1 MILQKNTHGLKSVI
15 HSFQSE
21 WLKTRRSLA
30 SGLVIIGSLFIP
42 LILMVARFIYAD
54 KLPKDAVN
62 PQFWQNMFEN
72 CWKPMAIFLLPIG
85 VILATSLITQLEFRN
100 NTWKQLHTTPQ
111 YLTTIFVAKLA
122 VIVVMMV
129 QFLLLFNVCI
139 YVTGIIPHLIL
150 GPTLPQQPFPFYY
163 FLEKTSYFL
172 IDCLPIIA
180 FQYLISL
187 QFKNFLVPLSVG
199 LGLLLASLIAAE
211 WQYGYTLPYTYCLF
225 NFLAMIKASN
235 PLNQGVYM
243 HLWALGYFILFTV
256 LSYLL
261 YIFQKEKG

>member
-1 MILQKNTHGLKSVI
+1 MI

-30 SGLVIIGSLFIP
+30 AWLVIIGSLFIP
-42 LILMVARFIYAD
+42 LILMVSRFIYAEN
-54 KLPKDAVN
+54 LPKDSIN
-62 PQFWQNMFEN
+62 PQFWQKMFNN
-72 CWKPMAIFLLPIG
+72 CWNPMAVFLLPIG

-129 QFLLLFNVCI
+129 QFLLFFNIAI
-139 YVTGIIPHLIL
+139 YLTGIIPHLIL

-163 FLEKTSYFL
+163 FLEKTSYFF

-180 FQYLISL
+180 LQYLISL
-187 QFKNFLVPLSVG
+187 QFKNFLVPLSAG
-199 LGLLLASLIAAE
+199 LGLQIASLIATE
-211 WQYGYTLPYTYCLF
+211 WKYGYTIPYTYC
-225 NFLAMIKASN
+225 
-235 PLNQGVYM
+235 PLNFMALRQGLAPVFGSINI
-243 HLWALGYFILFTV
+243 HLWAFGYFILFTIA
-256 LSYLL
+256 SYLL
-261 YIFQKEKG
+261 YVFQKERG